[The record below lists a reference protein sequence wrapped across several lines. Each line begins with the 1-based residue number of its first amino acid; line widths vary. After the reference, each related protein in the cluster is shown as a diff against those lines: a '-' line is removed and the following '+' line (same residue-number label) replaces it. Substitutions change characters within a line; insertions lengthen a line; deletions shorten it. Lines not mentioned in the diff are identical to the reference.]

1 MAINSLE
8 EAKALVDR
16 YGIFAED
23 TYSVLK
29 TEIPRGVDK
38 RSLFSGRTTIDRIVI
53 SWKEALAFPGFAKYM
68 QDQTGQSARDFVVFT
83 QAMIDAC
90 EQIGLEYDKLLSA
103 GNTITRS
110 ELNGINS
117 LLTDLIS
124 KARY

>member
-8 EAKALVDR
+8 EAKALIDR

-29 TEIPRGVDK
+29 TEIPSGVDK
-38 RSLFSGRTTIDRIVI
+38 RSLFNGRATIDQIVI
-53 SWKEALAFPGFAKYM
+53 YWKEALAFPGFGRYM
-68 QDQTGQSARDFVVFT
+68 QDQTGQSVRDFVVFA

-90 EQIGLEYDKLLSA
+90 EQISLEYDKLLSA
-103 GNTITRS
+103 GNTIPQA

-117 LLTDLIS
+117 RLTDLIA